1 MPVRMID
8 GLDDRIAAIAVELGL
23 ERPTVAALPG
33 GLLNRTLRLRDAKH
47 DVVLRLAG
55 AGAAALGVAHDAEL
69 AMQRL
74 AASAG
79 LAPAV
84 LLARPAEGLLVTRHV
99 AGRVLTRDEAREPV
113 MLARIGA
120 WLARLHGLEPPAGL
134 GPIDIAARAAA
145 YLQSL
150 GPGKSTALLRDL
162 RRRLARLR
170 EQLPPPER
178 LAACHHD
185 LHHFNLV
192 DTGVTLLALDWEYA
206 GPGDPV
212 ADLAACICYQDLDR
226 QQTAILLDGYDG
238 NSRQIAVRLA
248 ASVWVFDCL
257 CYGWI
262 EVAAMQGLAMDPE
275 RRRSLIERLT
285 A

>member
-1 MPVRMID
+1 MVD
-8 GLDDRIAAIAVELGL
+8 GLDDRIAAIAGELGL
-23 ERPTVAALPG
+23 ERPTVTVLPG
-33 GLLNRTLRLRDAKH
+33 GLLNRTLRLRDARH

-55 AGAAALGVAHDAEL
+55 AGATALGVDRDAEL
-69 AMQRL
+69 AMQQL

-99 AGRVLTRDEAREPV
+99 VGRVLTRDEAREAG
-113 MLARIGA
+113 MLARIGT
-120 WLARLHGLEPPAGL
+120 WLARLHALAPPAGL
-134 GPIDIAARAAA
+134 EPIDIAVRAAG
-145 YLQSL
+145 YLQAL
-150 GPGKSTALLRDL
+150 GPGKSTALVRDL
-162 RRRLARLR
+162 GRRLARLR
-170 EQLPPPER
+170 GELPPPAR
-178 LAACHHD
+178 LTACHHD

-192 DTGVTLLALDWEYA
+192 DTSATVIALDWEYA

-226 QQTAILLDGYDG
+226 QQIAILIDSYGGD
-238 NSRQIAVRLA
+238 SRQIAVRLA

-262 EVAAMQGLAMDPE
+262 EVAAMQGLATDPE
-275 RRRSLIERLT
+275 RRRGLIERLT